1 MKIQNFVIWMQT
13 ASLFMQKTDD
23 IYKVLAED
31 VETRLNTSNFHLER
45 QLYKVKN
52 NLLDNKLLD

>member
-13 ASLFMQKTDD
+13 ASLFMQITDD

-31 VETRLNTSNFHLER
+31 VETRLNTSNVHSER
-45 QLYKVKN
+45 QFCKVKN
-52 NLLDNKLLD
+52 NLLDNKLLN

>member
-13 ASLFMQKTDD
+13 ASLFMQITDD

-31 VETRLNTSNFHLER
+31 VETRLNTSNVHSER
-45 QLYKVKN
+45 QFYKVKN